1 MLEIYHNVLI
11 VEKNINKKKG
21 EKKKKAQKVS
31 FLTLNLITKINCN
44 DCFEIRALPITDQDN
59 LSCN

>member
-21 EKKKKAQKVS
+21 EKKKKS
-31 FLTLNLITKINCN
+31 TKGLFSN
-44 DCFEIRALPITDQDN
+44 P
-59 LSCN
+59 